1 MNVIDIIILVCFVPA
16 LFYGIRKGFIWQAV
30 SIIAVL
36 LGAWMS
42 FKFSSLVAGWLRPYM
57 DASGT
62 VLQVIAFVIIFIVVV
77 LLLELLGKV
86 LSGVVK
92 LVLLGWADKLLGV
105 VFAFVKVFLMVGLAV
120 QLFDAINSKFDLV
133 KPETLSASAFYGPM
147 KSVSDA
153 VFPYIKQMI
162 FNN

>member
-1 MNVIDIIILVCFVPA
+1 MNVVDIIILVCFIPA

-42 FKFSSLVAGWLRPYM
+42 FKFSSLAASWIKPYM

-62 VLQVIAFVIIFIVVV
+62 VLQVIAFIVIFIVAV
-77 LLLELLGKV
+77 LLLELLGKA
-86 LSGVVK
+86 LSGLVK

-105 VFAFVKVFLMVGLAV
+105 VFAFVKVFLVVGLV
-120 QLFDAINSKFDLV
+120 ILLFDAINSKFDLV
-133 KPETLSASAFYGPM
+133 KQDTISESALYGPM
-147 KSVSDA
+147 KSVSSA

-162 FNN
+162 LNN

>member
-1 MNVIDIIILVCFVPA
+1 MNVIDIIILICFIPA
-16 LFYGIRKGFIWQAV
+16 LVYGIKRGFIRQAV
-30 SIIAVL
+30 SILAVL

-42 FKFSSLVAGWLRPYM
+42 FKFSSLVASWLKPYM

-62 VLQVIAFVIIFIVVV
+62 VLQVIAFIIIFIVVII
-77 LLLELLGKV
+77 LLELLGKA
-86 LSGVVK
+86 LTGLIK

-105 VFAFVKVFLMVGLAV
+105 VFAFVKVFLVVGLAV
-120 QLFDAINSKFDLV
+120 LLFDTLNSKFELV
-133 KPETLSASAFYGPM
+133 KPETIEGSIFYGPI
-147 KSVSDA
+147 KNAADV